1 MNIVLPAHVPTGR
14 LQISGPSAPHI
25 SGSYSVAPIA
35 GATTYTWSV
44 SNNQATIVSGQ
55 GTPTIHLEALP
66 GFTRA
71 NLSVVASNCKGNGA
85 RGNMPLSNNVSNLGV
100 GYSYP
105 RIASTQPADIS
116 VYPNPSNGQFT
127 ISTPSLQTD
136 AMLEVYSTD
145 GRLVYQQTIPS
156 TTTETSIDLQQ
167 PAAGLYQVRIIAGG
181 EVRMAKMVVN

>member
-1 MNIVLPAHVPTGR
+1 M
-14 LQISGPSAPHI
+14 
-25 SGSYSVAPIA
+25 
-35 GATTYTWSV
+35 YTWSV
-44 SNNQATIVSGQ
+44 SNNQAVIVSGQ
-55 GTPTIHLEALP
+55 GTPDIHLEALP

-85 RGNMPLSNNVSNLGV
+85 RGNLPLSGNGGNLGWV
-100 GYSYP
+100 IS
-105 RIASTQPADIS
+105 RSAFSQPADIS

-136 AMLEVYSTD
+136 ATLEVYSTD

-156 TTTETSIDLQQ
+156 ATAETSIGLQQ

-181 EVRMAKMVVN
+181 EVRMTKVVVN